1 MFKLS
6 TTTPF
11 KNYSNVP
18 LPFLFHIIIY
28 IFPTLF
34 SLSPSFRQNII
45 LTYAN
50 HTKNTT
56 KSHQI
61 HKKDN
66 QMNDP
71 EDILVSPIPSYPSK
85 KASVA
90 ATGVPSRRRRH
101 HRHPRGSDDTYSS
114 SSDGTTSEEQEE
126 GIIYKI
132 VNHFYNKSPLSTL
145 YQGHQQQQ
153 QHCPPSISPSLRDE
167 DGGLMRT
174 PLSTSQ
180 RRYVQS
186 RQSLI
191 PSFIPIPKPFSGSSQ
206 SGNTSPSLSMEFFS
220 NLISHGTSSRDYFLK
235 CISNLI
241 NTVSTGVYNGIT
253 NNIATNDATDT
264 FKSKCIDN
272 VRLAT
277 GCTSDVATTNGEKE
291 GEEKADLI
299 SEESK
304 NTIKDLAEIIKSG
317 CSVLFVTGAGVSVG
331 SGVPTYR
338 TGEDGIWNKYI
349 YEWGTK
355 EKFLSDPT
363 TWWNDFWFKTHDI
376 NPERVL
382 SPCAAH
388 YAITDIMREYPN
400 VNLVTQNVDRLHL
413 KSGADPSRVIEIHGA
428 MDVYRCSNRSCKYAS
443 EECIEGVVFEKSADG
458 NVIPPHCPEC
468 GAYVLPM
475 TLLFD
480 ELYSSHSF
488 FRKKTF
494 QDWLDR
500 ADVVVFVGTSFSVNV
515 TLEVLRVAAL
525 WDTEIFNF
533 NVEPKGGY
541 GIKNIMG
548 PSEVLLP
555 ELAKEAGVEA
565 LGKENEEKKKNGI
578 MSFGLWSVLL
588 MSVMCILL
596 VCFSVFSYLYFF
608 FVDKNDK
615 KSQVKK

>member
-1 MFKLS
+1 MDETAEILL
-6 TTTPF
+6 
-11 KNYSNVP
+11 N
-18 LPFLFHIIIY
+18 
-28 IFPTLF
+28 PT
-34 SLSPSFRQNII
+34 
-45 LTYAN
+45 
-50 HTKNTT
+50 
-56 KSHQI
+56 
-61 HKKDN
+61 
-66 QMNDP
+66 
-71 EDILVSPIPSYPSK
+71 PSYPGK
-85 KASVA
+85 R
-90 ATGVPSRRRRH
+90 ATTSSSSGSSRRRRH
-101 HRHPRGSDDTYSS
+101 QMKQKKFEEADKISHNDNSIEDKESDSLF
-114 SSDGTTSEEQEE
+114 
-126 GIIYKI
+126 YKI
-132 VNHFYNKSPLSTL
+132 LNHFYGKSPAPGTASPK
-145 YQGHQQQQ
+145 QSP
-153 QHCPPSISPSLRDE
+153 CSPPSISPSIRDE
-167 DGGLMRT
+167 NGGLMRT

-186 RQSLI
+186 HQSLI
-191 PSFIPIPKPFSGSSQ
+191 SQFIPLPRSFSEFQ
-206 SGNTSPSLSMEFFS
+206 SGNTSPSLSLTFIN
-220 NLISHGTSSRDYFLK
+220 NLFSHGTSSRDYFFK
-235 CISNLI
+235 CISNII

-253 NNIATNDATDT
+253 SNINALNSAINTMDTTNTPDTNTPNIA
-264 FKSKCIDN
+264 DN
-272 VRLAT
+272 NTENKLQGILSTESRVTMEELA
-277 GCTSDVATTNGEKE
+277 K
-291 GEEKADLI
+291 
-299 SEESK
+299 
-304 NTIKDLAEIIKSG
+304 IIKSG

-338 TGEDGIWNKYI
+338 TGEDGIWKKYI

-443 EECIEGVVFEKSADG
+443 EECIEGVVFEKSEDG
-458 NVIPPHCPEC
+458 NVIPPHCPNC

-533 NVEPKGGY
+533 NLEPKRGY

-555 ELAKEAGVEA
+555 ELARETGVTMTSA
-565 LGKENEEKKKNGI
+565 KTIRKKQKI
-578 MSFGLWSVLL
+578 KVWSIIVTAIFMFCMLAFL
-588 MSVMCILL
+588 
-596 VCFSVFSYLYFF
+596 FFFF
-608 FVDKNDK
+608 FVFSR
-615 KSQVKK
+615 KSTFLTKDE

>member
-1 MFKLS
+1 
-6 TTTPF
+6 
-11 KNYSNVP
+11 
-18 LPFLFHIIIY
+18 
-28 IFPTLF
+28 
-34 SLSPSFRQNII
+34 
-45 LTYAN
+45 
-50 HTKNTT
+50 
-56 KSHQI
+56 
-61 HKKDN
+61 
-66 QMNDP
+66 MNDP
-71 EDILVSPIPSYPSK
+71 ETNLINPIPSYPSK

-90 ATGVPSRRRRH
+90 ATGVSSRRRRH
-101 HRHPRGSDDTYSS
+101 QRRQRTSDDTYSS
-114 SSDGTTSEEQEE
+114 SSDGTTSEEQESDN
-126 GIIYKI
+126 IIYKI
-132 VNHFYNKSPLSTL
+132 VNHFYNKSPLSSF
-145 YQGHQQQQ
+145 YHSYHQQ

-206 SGNTSPSLSMEFFS
+206 SGNTSPSLSMGFIS

-253 NNIATNDATDT
+253 NNIVTPNFTNDVTDT
-264 FKSKCIDN
+264 FKGQCIND
-272 VRLAT
+272 VKRAT
-277 GCTSDVATTNGEKE
+277 GFTNDVNAKMDDVTVNNKGEKG
-291 GEEKADLI
+291 GEFLI

-388 YAITDIMREYPN
+388 YAITDIMREYTN

-428 MDVYRCSNRSCKYAS
+428 MDVYRCSNRSCRYAS

-541 GIKNIMG
+541 GIRNIMG

-555 ELAKEAGVEA
+555 ELAKEAGVEMSS
-565 LGKENEEKKKNGI
+565 GKEKEKKGVL
-578 MSFGLWSVLL
+578 SSGLWSVFL
-588 MSVMCILL
+588 MSVMCILVL
-596 VCFSVFSYLYFF
+596 CFSIFSFLYFCF
-608 FVDKNDK
+608 FDKNDNK
-615 KSQVKK
+615 KSQAKK